1 MASVAELLAAIEPMD
16 GGVAVH
22 IAPDWL
28 QGRTAYGGLTSAIAL
43 AAARH
48 AFPDLPPL
56 RSAQFSM
63 IAPLAGRIEA
73 RAQVLRK
80 GRNVTWVA
88 AELRDENGVGFT
100 ASFAFMAHRDSV
112 LAMPGI
118 PVPAEVVGPA
128 EAPALPLGRAP
139 AFLRNHFEVRMALPV
154 IPGSAEI
161 CCWVRLREGQGL
173 HPEVLCVACGDVLP
187 SAAWLSV
194 PADVPMSSTQW
205 HVNVLDAALPQDG
218 WWLIRSTSEAATDG
232 AVSERI
238 TQWHADG
245 RLAMAGMQS
254 VAVFG

>member
-1 MASVAELLAAIEPMD
+1 MASLAELLAGAEPLD
-16 GGVAVH
+16 NGFTVH
-22 IAPDWL
+22 ITPDWL

-43 AAARH
+43 AAARN
-48 AFPDLPPL
+48 AFPDVPPL
-56 RSAQFSM
+56 RSGQFSM

-73 RAQVLRK
+73 RARVVRK

-88 AELRDENGVGFT
+88 SELRDDQGVGFS
-100 ASFAFMAHRDSV
+100 ASFVFMASRPSV

-118 PVPAEVVGPA
+118 PLPDNVV
-128 EAPALPLGRAP
+128 APADAPPLPLDRAP
-139 AFLRNHFEVRMALPV
+139 VFLRSHFEVRMALPV
-154 IPGSAEI
+154 IPGTADI
-161 CCWVRLREGQGL
+161 GCWARLREGEGL

-187 SAAWLSV
+187 AAAWLSV

-205 HVNVLDAALPQDG
+205 HVNVLDAAMPQDG